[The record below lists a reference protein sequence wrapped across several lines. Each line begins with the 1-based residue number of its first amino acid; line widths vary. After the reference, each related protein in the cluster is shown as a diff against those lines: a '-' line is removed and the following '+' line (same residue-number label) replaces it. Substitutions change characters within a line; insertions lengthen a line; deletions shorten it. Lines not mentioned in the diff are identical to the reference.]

1 MNENSALTT
10 YMLDAIA
17 RDSREVGVENRVCA
31 RIMLQAGA
39 RRVDVA
45 VVPEYDS
52 NEKEIVAL
60 KC

>member
-1 MNENSALTT
+1 MNTVFALTT
-10 YMLDAIA
+10 YMLDAVA
-17 RDSREVGVENRVCA
+17 RDSSEVRVENRVRA

-52 NEKEIVAL
+52 NEKEIVAS
-60 KC
+60 K

>member
-1 MNENSALTT
+1 MPALTT
-10 YMLDAIA
+10 YMLDAVA
-17 RDSREVGVENRVCA
+17 RDSSEVRVENRVRA

-52 NEKEIVAL
+52 NEKEIVAS
-60 KC
+60 K